1 MLIAR
6 GKGLRLALGLMLA
19 VVLLGTSA
27 ALGGCDAAESTGGEG
42 GTKVDPIEIGWV
54 PWDEAVAVT
63 FLWSNI
69 LESEGY
75 DVNLTQVDIAPLYAG
90 IAEGDLDLYLDAWLP
105 LTHGDYAAEY
115 DEGWEY
121 LGVWND
127 NGVQNWTVPDYV
139 DPSIV
144 SLEDLKGNADM
155 FEGRIVGIEPGGGL
169 MRMSKEDVIPGYG
182 LEEYELIEG
191 STSAMLAELDRATR
205 NEEPIVVLLWHPH
218 WAYEV
223 FGLRDLEDPK
233 QLMSVPEE
241 MHVVAHKGF
250 TEEYP
255 EVAEWLGDFEM
266 SDEEISNL
274 VNVVMNDY
282 GQGREAE
289 AVEAWL
295 DDPDNRALVDG
306 WIGK

>member
-1 MLIAR
+1 MAIAQ
-6 GKGLRLALGLMLA
+6 GKGMRRVLGLALVIALIGMSA
-19 VVLLGTSA
+19 V
-27 ALGGCDAAESTGGEG
+27 LGGCDAEESTGDGDRAS
-42 GTKVDPIEIGWV
+42 VDPIEIGWV

-63 FLWSNI
+63 FLWTNI

-75 DVNLTQVDIAPLYAG
+75 EVNLTQVDIAPLYAG
-90 IAEGDLDLYLDAWLP
+90 VAQGDLDLYLDAWLP

-115 DEGWEY
+115 DKDWEY

-144 SLEDLKGNADM
+144 SLEDLKGRADM
-155 FEGRIVGIEPGGGL
+155 FDGRIIGIEPGAGL
-169 MRMSKEDVIPGYG
+169 MRLSKEDVIPGYG
-182 LEEYELIEG
+182 LEEYTLIEG
-191 STSAMLAELDRATR
+191 STSAMLAELDRAIR

-223 FGLRDLEDPK
+223 FPLRDLEDPK
-233 QLMSVPEE
+233 EIMSVPDE

-250 TEEYP
+250 SDEYP

-266 SDEEISNL
+266 SDEEISSL

-295 DDPDNRALVDG
+295 GEPANRALVDG
-306 WIGK
+306 WLGK